1 MSPLS
6 LVEEFLSQL
15 PGSPLTFY
23 LPQLGILLSPKHP
36 SQKTL
41 RQLLQSAPVPPSP
54 LMVEVLQGC
63 GGEGLPAPTLSLS
76 GPVHSVAQLQL
87 PVDVLTIAQ
96 LDQSLSEV
104 ADCLAQAVQRQVLAV
119 VSAMFWKVSVTVGGR
134 DTITAALSS

>member
-1 MSPLS
+1 
-6 LVEEFLSQL
+6 
-15 PGSPLTFY
+15 
-23 LPQLGILLSPKHP
+23 
-36 SQKTL
+36 
-41 RQLLQSAPVPPSP
+41 
-54 LMVEVLQGC
+54 MVEVLQGC

-119 VSAMFWKVSVTVGGR
+119 VSAMFWKVSVTVGGG